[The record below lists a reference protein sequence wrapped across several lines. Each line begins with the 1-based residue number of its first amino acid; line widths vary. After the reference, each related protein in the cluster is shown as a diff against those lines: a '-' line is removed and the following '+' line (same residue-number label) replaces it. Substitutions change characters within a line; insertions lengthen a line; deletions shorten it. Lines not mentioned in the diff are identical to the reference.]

1 MRGLRTTSLT
11 RVTLA
16 AMLAEMAATVLL
28 HFPRFLTH
36 VGASELDIGTV
47 YGTAAGVA
55 IVLRPW
61 MGRVIDQ
68 QGRRRVVMGA
78 GLMSIVALLTFMTI
92 DSFGPAV
99 IGITI
104 LNTAAQILVFTSLY
118 TFAAD
123 IVPLSHRTQGL
134 MLFAMSFLVPIGL
147 GSVLGDAILAVA
159 DFDVLF
165 LAAILFLLAS
175 MTIVATLAEP
185 SIDRLLPRRS
195 FFATL
200 RQKDLRPLWL
210 LSFAFGLGV
219 TSLFVWMRTFVDTT
233 ALGSLGLFFGVFAAT
248 GILVSLSASSLPGVR
263 GEKHVLAAAL
273 ASYVAGFFILA
284 FTQSTIDLVVAAAFL
299 GAGHALILPIVTSLI
314 VSRSRASERGSAL
327 AIFAA
332 FVNLAAMFSSPIIGA
347 IIEASGYRA
356 AFSSIGVVVALAVIG
371 FYRSERAQSGHDPRP
386 IE

>member
-1 MRGLRTTSLT
+1 MSEPVSWTS
-11 RVTLA
+11 
-16 AMLAEMAATVLL
+16 
-28 HFPRFLTH
+28 
-36 VGASELDIGTV
+36 GTV

-147 GSVLGDAILAVA
+147 GSVLGDAILAIA

-210 LSFAFGLGV
+210 LSLRIRPRRYLALRVDAHLRRHNRPGVLGTLLRGLR
-219 TSLFVWMRTFVDTT
+219 SDRHPRQ
-233 ALGSLGLFFGVFAAT
+233 SLGE
-248 GILVSLSASSLPGVR
+248 LP
-263 GEKHVLAAAL
+263 
-273 ASYVAGFFILA
+273 AGC
-284 FTQSTIDLVVAAAFL
+284 
-299 GAGHALILPIVTSLI
+299 AG
-314 VSRSRASERGSAL
+314 R
-327 AIFAA
+327 
-332 FVNLAAMFSSPIIGA
+332 
-347 IIEASGYRA
+347 EACAGCRNS
-356 AFSSIGVVVALAVIG
+356 
-371 FYRSERAQSGHDPRP
+371 
-386 IE
+386 